1 MKRLT
6 LGRSTRRLTPGR
18 PPERQKSPRRRD
30 FASAP
35 FGASG
40 SSKRNPEGSSSV
52 RRFRQPPLTQGNP
65 AGGSGSRGRKPE
77 EPWRFRGVDVEVVKQ
92 AERNIRSDGGFR
104 PRRPGLFKATA
115 TLAVASCLFA
125 LMTAGRAAEVVF
137 EKQVISERFVAEGC
151 AVADFDQ
158 DGHPD
163 IAAGNSIWHGPEF
176 TRRTEYT
183 PPRDNPAG
191 PAKTPYDPARG
202 YSNYFL
208 MFAHDFN
215 GDGWQDILVYDLP
228 GEPAVVFANPGKD
241 GGEWAKHAVFKVADG
256 ESPGLADIDGD
267 GRPELFC
274 QSSGPEIGGRL
285 GFAQIDWAE
294 PFAQARFRPITP
306 RSPENDKK
314 YFRYTHGA
322 GLGDVNGDGRVDILS
337 KDGWFE
343 QPASIAADAIWPF
356 HPGPFGPAGARGGA
370 QMLVFDVDGDGR
382 NDVVTSYDAHGYGI
396 GWFRQE
402 ADGSFTE
409 HAIVPAGPAADG
421 QDSDVVRFSQ
431 PHALAA
437 ADIDG
442 DGLTDFV
449 TGKRRW
455 AHGPKGDPEPNAA
468 PVLYWFRLVR
478 DGQGGA
484 TFEPHLID
492 DDSGVGTQVTV
503 ADLNGDGKPDIA
515 VANKRGVFAF
525 RQR

>member
-1 MKRLT
+1 
-6 LGRSTRRLTPGR
+6 
-18 PPERQKSPRRRD
+18 
-30 FASAP
+30 
-35 FGASG
+35 
-40 SSKRNPEGSSSV
+40 
-52 RRFRQPPLTQGNP
+52 
-65 AGGSGSRGRKPE
+65 
-77 EPWRFRGVDVEVVKQ
+77 
-92 AERNIRSDGGFR
+92 
-104 PRRPGLFKATA
+104 
-115 TLAVASCLFA
+115 
-125 LMTAGRAAEVVF
+125 MTAGRAAEVVF

-455 AHGPKGDPEPNAA
+455 AHGPSARALLVSAGAGRAGRGHLRAA
-468 PVLYWFRLVR
+468 PDRR
-478 DGQGGA
+478 
-484 TFEPHLID
+484 
-492 DDSGVGTQVTV
+492 
-503 ADLNGDGKPDIA
+503 
-515 VANKRGVFAF
+515 
-525 RQR
+525 RQRRGHAGDRGRSQWRRQARHRRGQQAGRVRVSAAVSRPRVGRLPVRGARGSPCRVAGRSLRASCPSLARCWLVLGIHAFTRQQRRLHGTGNPSRIRSVHCFGSTSAV